1 MARTGNVTPN
11 RRPPASPARRRRR
24 PVETARAEILDA
36 AERLLAEG
44 GPEAIRLKEIAAAV
58 GLSHPTVLH
67 HFGSRQ
73 ELVEALVERAMR
85 VLTNDLTEALRAP
98 DVVASGPEI
107 LERVF
112 HTLGDAGHARLLVWR
127 VLAGWTR
134 PEGATEGKLLR
145 QIIDVVHERRR
156 DLQRGDPEPDPIDT
170 AFTILLA
177 AFATVGEAVL
187 GPLLLPEAAG
197 KSRTIGPRYRRWLAD
212 RVVEI
217 LMRPGAS
224 ATDKG
229 RKH

>member
-1 MARTGNVTPN
+1 MTPN

-44 GPEAIRLKEIAAAV
+44 GPEAIRLKEIAAIV
-58 GLSHPTVLH
+58 GLSHSTVLH
-67 HFGSRQ
+67 HFGSRRD
-73 ELVEALVERAMR
+73 LVEALVERAMR
-85 VLTNDLTEALRAP
+85 VLTSDLTEALRAP
-98 DVVASGPEI
+98 DVVASGPAI

-145 QIIDVVHERRR
+145 QIIDAVHERRR
-156 DLQRGDPEPDPIDT
+156 DLQRDDPEPIDT

-197 KSRTIGPRYRRWLAD
+197 KSPTIGPRYRRWLAE

-217 LMRPGAS
+217 LMRPRAS